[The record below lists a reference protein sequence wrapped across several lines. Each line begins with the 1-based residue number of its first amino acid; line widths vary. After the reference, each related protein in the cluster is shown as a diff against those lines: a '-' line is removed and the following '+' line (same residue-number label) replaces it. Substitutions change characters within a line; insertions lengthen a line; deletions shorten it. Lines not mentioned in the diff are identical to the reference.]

1 MAGETDGS
9 PTTMALATVVE
20 EKAKEEKKVDEVSKK
35 KKKKGILSRVWNAF
49 FGSRKDD
56 FERRLER
63 ISKEEATVLS
73 RMRRRAQSWGRIK
86 RHIIM
91 FSVLLE
97 IVAVAYAIMTTRGAE
112 NWKIRAFRVLPMFLL
127 PALSSLAY
135 SALSSFVNMCEKKDQ
150 KTIEK
155 LRSERQ
161 SKIDELKER
170 NNYYITQQL
179 IQRYDTDPAAKA
191 AAATVL
197 ASKLGAD
204 SGLKVFLGDESA
216 RHAPSGKSNDVELAQ
231 SGGLRNR
238 KQPQARGTSPGGT
251 LMHQSAGASPHAG
264 NEFAEQNQQ
273 QFFDH
278 YQGQGAKAYNTG
290 WLSRIA
296 ALLVG
301 EDPTQCYALICGN
314 CHMHNGL
321 ASKEDF
327 PYVTYI
333 CPHCHAMNGP
343 KIRQDHASGTSSP
356 SLVPAVSMDHGIA
369 SSTIVDSPRDV
380 ADSGNAD
387 ITSSVMGIT
396 ETTDKSEPL
405 VADDEN

>member
-9 PTTMALATVVE
+9 PKMALSTVVE
-20 EKAKEEKKVDEVSKK
+20 EKAREEKKPDEATK
-35 KKKKGILSRVWNAF
+35 KKKKGIIARIWNGL

-73 RMRRRAQSWGRIK
+73 RMRRRAQSWGKLK

-97 IVAVAYAIMTTRGAE
+97 IIAVAYAIMTTRGAE

-127 PALSSLAY
+127 PALSSLTY
-135 SALSSFVNMCEKKDQ
+135 SALSSFINMCEKKDQ

-170 NNYYITQQL
+170 TNYYITQQL

-238 KQPQARGTSPGGT
+238 KQPQTRAPSPAGTA
-251 LMHQSAGASPHAG
+251 MQHSAGASPHAG
-264 NEFAEQNQQ
+264 GEYAEQNQQ

-278 YQGQGAKAYNTG
+278 YQGQGATAYNTG

-333 CPHCHAMNGP
+333 CPHCHALNGP
-343 KIRQDHASGTSSP
+343 RIRQDHASGTSSP
-356 SLVPAVSMDHGIA
+356 NTGPPVSIDQ
-369 SSTIVDSPRDV
+369 SSNAIDSPHDVVDSGKAEV
-380 ADSGNAD
+380 ASLA
-387 ITSSVMGIT
+387 T
-396 ETTDKSEPL
+396 EVGESTDNIEPA
-405 VADDEN
+405 VADDES